1 MYLRTS
7 ITNRNEVNDEIRKK
21 NTFWECF
28 FLFNLDTVSLGS
40 PLSKMLQIRIVSLME
55 EHKL

>member
-7 ITNRNEVNDEIRKK
+7 ITNRNEVEGKAILVLN
-21 NTFWECF
+21 FWECF